1 MKAFR
6 LAAAVSMLALVAT
19 PLRAADNKVVIEL
32 FTSQGCSSCPPA
44 DKLLGE
50 LAEDKKF
57 VALSLPVDY
66 WDYLGWSDTLAKAA
80 YSKRQRGYSE
90 MRGGHEVFTPQ
101 VIVNGVTQVVGSD
114 RRAIEIAAEK
124 AAKDKSVPVTLVKN
138 GPNIEVGV
146 GAGENAPAAV
156 WLLAIAQ
163 AKRVTIGRGENRGK
177 TITYHNVVRGWK
189 KLCDFNGTPVKET
202 ISLKEL
208 GADDTDMIAVL
219 VQPGSA
225 EKPGPI
231 KGAAALS
238 LR

>member
-19 PLRAADNKVVIEL
+19 PLRAADSKVVIEL

-50 LAEDKKF
+50 LAEDRKF

-66 WDYLGWSDTLAKAA
+66 WDYLGWQDTLAKAA

-101 VIVNGVTQVVGSD
+101 VVVNGLTQVVGSD

-138 GPNIEVGV
+138 GSNIEIGV

-156 WLLAIAQ
+156 WVLAIAQ
-163 AKRVTIGRGENRGK
+163 AKRVAIGRGENRGK

-208 GADDTDMIAVL
+208 GADDADMIAVL
-219 VQPGSA
+219 VQPGSV
-225 EKPGPI
+225 ERPGPI
-231 KGAAALS
+231 KGAAMLS

>member
-1 MKAFR
+1 MNAFR
-6 LAAAVSMLALVAT
+6 LAAAVSLLALVAT
-19 PLRAADNKVVIEL
+19 PLRAADSKVVIEL

-57 VALSLPVDY
+57 IALSLPVDY
-66 WDYLGWSDTLAKAA
+66 WDYLGWHDTLAKAA

-90 MRGGHEVFTPQ
+90 LRGGHEVFTPQ
-101 VIVNGVTQVVGSD
+101 VVVNGATQVVGSD
-114 RRAIEIAAEK
+114 RRAIESTAEK
-124 AAKDKSVPVTLVKN
+124 AAKDKSVPVTLVRS
-138 GPNIEVGV
+138 GSNIEVAV
-146 GAGENAPAAV
+146 GPGDNAPAVV

-163 AKRVTIGRGENRGK
+163 AKRVAIGRGENHGK

-189 KLCDFNGTPVKET
+189 KLCDFSGAPVKET
-202 ISLKEL
+202 VSLKDI
-208 GADDTDMIAVL
+208 DDDADMIAVL
-219 VQPGSA
+219 VQPGSV

-238 LR
+238 LH